1 MPADPQPPDPLLLQ
15 FLRGRDVPCPSCGYN
30 LRDLTGDR
38 CPECG
43 QEITLRIQLAEPK
56 LAAMLTGLI
65 GLSTGAGFNGLL
77 LIYWAIIRFYVRP
90 GGMDSSFLWVIV
102 VGFVVH
108 GVALAAW
115 LRYWKPIRRTR
126 PAVRRSMA
134 AACCVAPLVD
144 IVIFSLT
151 IL

>member
-1 MPADPQPPDPLLLQ
+1 MANHAEPVDPLLLQ
-15 FLRGRDVPCPSCGYN
+15 FLRARDVPCPSCAYN

-43 QEITLRIQLAEPK
+43 QEITLRLQLAEPK

-77 LIYWAIIRFYVRP
+77 LIYSAIIRFYVP
-90 GGMDSSFLWVIV
+90 IVTDDSFVWVIV
-102 VGFVVH
+102 VGFVLH
-108 GVALAAW
+108 AVALAAW
-115 LRYWKPIRRTR
+115 LRYWKPIRRAR
-126 PAVRRSMA
+126 PAVRSAMA
-134 AACCVAPLVD
+134 AACCFAPLVD